1 MRETVRLI
9 ATAATADYPS
19 PRSTLIKM
27 YTGYYT
33 LLKQLRES
41 QMSSENESDAAAL
54 TTTNLP
60 ASSSPMGAPWTG
72 RL

>member
-1 MRETVRLI
+1 MRKTVRLI
-9 ATAATADYPS
+9 ATPATADYPS

-27 YTGYYT
+27 YPSYYT
-33 LLKQLRES
+33 LLKQLC
-41 QMSSENESDAAAL
+41 SSENESDAAAL